1 MSAEPPSTNPPPEL
15 DASVQASREEEEEL
29 RRMRQ
34 AIVQRA
40 DRRLW
45 ELLPKRALFRAFWL
59 VVLLLLIL
67 WVQRNSGRVTGFFQ
81 QVFPGT
87 SAAPT
92 SAPGTAK

>member
-1 MSAEPPSTNPPPEL
+1 MSDEPQRPSDPSGE
-15 DASVQASREEEEEL
+15 ASLEEEEEL

-34 AIVQRA
+34 AIAQRA

-67 WVQRNSGRVTGFFQ
+67 WVQRNSGRVTHFFE
-81 QVFPGT
+81 QVFPG
-87 SAAPT
+87 SPPAATPG
-92 SAPGTAK
+92 PGTAK